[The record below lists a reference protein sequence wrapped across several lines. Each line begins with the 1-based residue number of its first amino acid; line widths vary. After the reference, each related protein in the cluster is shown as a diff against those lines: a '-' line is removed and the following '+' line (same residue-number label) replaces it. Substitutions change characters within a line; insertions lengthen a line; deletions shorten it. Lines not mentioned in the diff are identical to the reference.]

1 MGWRCVFHG
10 ADEGEERLGFWYSN
24 DREEQRDQPQPGED
38 EDVSTQADASVQ
50 EEAGQ
55 SPSAGKRRR
64 PEAEASSDGGTDEPL
79 KEENI
84 MIPPPRR
91 KKPRTA
97 SPSVDE
103 DAAVSRETWDPDR
116 PDGGGEA
123 AAPAAEAKKA
133 GGKGSSGRK
142 ARRGASGGGKRKGG
156 VRTSTSASASQR
168 KLGEMVGKW
177 AAATAEMRDSDDD
190 DDAEGGLGSEEAKDK
205 AARKREQKLE
215 EWRVSALRDP
225 DAQNNANFQPLQF
238 DWRARLKRTRAES
251 EDGKPDQREA
261 AKRGDSVEASLAELQ
276 EGLPSGWRV
285 FHDPS
290 SDDFYYGHVV
300 TREAR
305 WTRPKK

>member
-1 MGWRCVFHG
+1 M
-10 ADEGEERLGFWYSN
+10 
-24 DREEQRDQPQPGED
+24 
-38 EDVSTQADASVQ
+38 
-50 EEAGQ
+50 
-55 SPSAGKRRR
+55 SAGSKEQQKAALRARM
-64 PEAEASSDGGTDEPL
+64 AALQAQITTL
-79 KEENI
+79 KDAPAD
-84 MIPPPRR
+84 PPPFAAAQSHAVHQ
-91 KKPRTA
+91 RTA
-97 SPSVDE
+97 
-103 DAAVSRETWDPDR
+103 AVAVT
-116 PDGGGEA
+116 
-123 AAPAAEAKKA
+123 
-133 GGKGSSGRK
+133 
-142 ARRGASGGGKRKGG
+142 
-156 VRTSTSASASQR
+156 
-168 KLGEMVGKW
+168 
-177 AAATAEMRDSDDD
+177 
-190 DDAEGGLGSEEAKDK
+190 AEGGLGSEEAKDK